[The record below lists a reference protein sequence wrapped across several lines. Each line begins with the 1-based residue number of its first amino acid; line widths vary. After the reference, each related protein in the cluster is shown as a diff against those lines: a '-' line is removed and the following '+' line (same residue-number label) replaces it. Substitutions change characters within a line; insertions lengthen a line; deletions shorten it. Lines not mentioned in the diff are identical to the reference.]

1 MLLAACMVLEYTD
14 LKFIYHV
21 CYLQVE
27 EEIPESLFLLRMI
40 TEKTLHKQEPN
51 VKFGKFVFCAVLR
64 IVMGYLF
71 YINMFVVVVQAEEVV
86 DIFFDVL
93 ALQFLQQVDD
103 ICFRLAKMD
112 VFGKRMKVAST
123 RKCFRAQFEK
133 LPFAR
138 RKKMSVFVKALYF
151 VNLCALMTG
160 MTVITIDQSKG
171 DYQCKSITVT
181 FGDEIWQDSIVLN
194 ATGGIER
201 MDLIYSYF
209 NGVYVKNGTWD
220 GRPLYTEQ
228 NKYDDTAFQVKTGAM
243 IKYCD
248 SERAWVFMH
257 PYIRKD
263 LHTSDSDCPWL
274 LKSETTDSFN
284 LLEVANE
291 WSIWTGISK

>member
-1 MLLAACMVLEYTD
+1 MY
-14 LKFIYHV
+14 
-21 CYLQVE
+21 YLQVE

-40 TEKTLHKQEPN
+40 TEKTLHKREPN
-51 VKFGKFVFCAVLR
+51 VKFGKFVFCAILR
-64 IVMGYLF
+64 IIMGYLF
-71 YINMFVVVVQAEEVV
+71 YTNMFVVVVQAERVV

-123 RKCFRAQFEK
+123 RKCFRSEFEK

-151 VNLCALMTG
+151 VNLCALLAG
-160 MTVITIDQSKG
+160 MTVITMDQSKG
-171 DYQCKSITVT
+171 HYQCKSITVT
-181 FGDEIWQDSIVLN
+181 FGGEIWQNSIVLN
-194 ATGGIER
+194 ATGGIDR

-209 NGVYVKNGTWD
+209 NGVYVKNGTFD

-228 NKYDDTAFQVKTGAM
+228 NKYDDTQFKVKTGAM
-243 IKYCD
+243 IKYCE

-263 LHTSDSDCPWL
+263 LHTRNSDCPWL
-274 LKSETTDSFN
+274 LKSETTDSYN
-284 LLEVANE
+284 LLEVSNS
-291 WSIWTGISK
+291 WLIWTGISKQLLLYMLSMLSHETF